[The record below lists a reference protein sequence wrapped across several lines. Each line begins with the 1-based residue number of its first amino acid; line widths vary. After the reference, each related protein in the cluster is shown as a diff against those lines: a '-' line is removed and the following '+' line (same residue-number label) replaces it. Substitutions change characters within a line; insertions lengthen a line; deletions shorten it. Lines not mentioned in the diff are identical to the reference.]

1 MWWGWPT
8 HRRAC
13 RRTPASSMRATWPT
27 CSGSWGPR
35 ARWRRTGTTRSW
47 PACACCAT
55 ASRWRPPRSS
65 CWAARAGPAGHN
77 RKEHPRDRFGG
88 AVDTDRGVD
97 DGDRGL
103 SDDLRPGGLRR
114 DRGGLEG
121 PEHPAH
127 ALDVGLQR
135 HSRHRAGGSAD
146 RHGRGARH
154 APVGARLPRRL
165 PGHPQRGGWFRRHR
179 PHARDVQVQAGR
191 AVTAR
196 RQGAGGPGP
205 GRASPRRRA
214 RRGHDRGG
222 RLMLAVSFTLT
233 TARDLA
239 YLIAIAGFIIALKGL
254 SSPRHARL
262 GNLVG
267 AAAATLAIAMTF
279 TLPSLRHSGWNL
291 VLALMAMALGAA
303 IAVPVARFVK
313 MTAMPQL
320 VAIFNGVGGG
330 AAALISIV
338 ELLHLHALGLSP
350 AVYVT
355 AEVLAGVLIGSVSFS
370 GSAIAFIKLQE
381 LITGRPIT
389 YPGQQVINA
398 LVGIAIAVMIV
409 LALVTGN
416 IAFVWIILGLSL
428 VLGVIFVLPI
438 GGADVPVLI
447 SLLNSFTGLAVAASG
462 FVLDNA
468 LLIVAGTLVGASGI
482 ILTRLMSAAMGRSLP
497 NILFSAF
504 GSVITAT
511 GGEAGDAARP
521 VRTGTPDDVG
531 VLLAYARKVVIIPGY
546 GLAVAQAQHTA
557 RELEEALKARGVE
570 TFFAIHP
577 VAGRMPGHMN
587 VLLAEANV
595 PYDELKEMEEA
606 NPEMQTADVAL
617 VVGANDTVNPAAMNT
632 PGSPI
637 YGMPIVHADA
647 AKNVVFLKRSM
658 RPGFA
663 GIENEL
669 LYDPKTTMLFGDA
682 KDTLQKLVA
691 AVADA

>member
-1 MWWGWPT
+1 
-8 HRRAC
+8 
-13 RRTPASSMRATWPT
+13 
-27 CSGSWGPR
+27 
-35 ARWRRTGTTRSW
+35 
-47 PACACCAT
+47 
-55 ASRWRPPRSS
+55 
-65 CWAARAGPAGHN
+65 
-77 RKEHPRDRFGG
+77 
-88 AVDTDRGVD
+88 
-97 DGDRGL
+97 
-103 SDDLRPGGLRR
+103 
-114 DRGGLEG
+114 
-121 PEHPAH
+121 
-127 ALDVGLQR
+127 
-135 HSRHRAGGSAD
+135 
-146 RHGRGARH
+146 
-154 APVGARLPRRL
+154 
-165 PGHPQRGGWFRRHR
+165 
-179 PHARDVQVQAGR
+179 
-191 AVTAR
+191 
-196 RQGAGGPGP
+196 
-205 GRASPRRRA
+205 
-214 RRGHDRGG
+214 
-222 RLMLAVSFTLT
+222 MLAVSFTLA

-239 YLIAIAGFIIALKGL
+239 YLVAIAGFIFALKGL
-254 SSPRHARL
+254 SSPKHARR
-262 GNLVG
+262 GELVG
-267 AAAATLAIAMTF
+267 AAAAALAIGMTF
-279 TLPSLRHSGWNL
+279 TLPTLRHSGTNL
-291 VLALMAMALGAA
+291 VLTIIAMVLGAA

-338 ELLHLHALGLSP
+338 ELLHLHSLGLQP

-355 AEVLAGVLIGSVSFS
+355 AEVLLGVLIGSVSFS
-370 GSAIAFIKLQE
+370 GSAVAFAKLQE
-381 LITGRPIT
+381 LVTGRPIT

-398 LVGIAIAVMIV
+398 LVAVAIGVMIV

-468 LLIVAGTLVGASGI
+468 LLIVAGTLVGASGM

-504 GSVITAT
+504 GAVITAT
-511 GGEAGDAARP
+511 GGEEGDASRS
-521 VRTGTPDDVG
+521 VRTGTPEDVG

-546 GLAVAQAQHTA
+546 GLAVAQAQHVA
-557 RELEEALKARGVE
+557 RELADALKARGVD

-595 PYDELKEMEEA
+595 PYDELKEMDEA
-606 NPEMQTADVAL
+606 NLEMSTADVAL
-617 VVGANDTVNPAAMNT
+617 VVGANDTVNPAAKST

-637 YGMPIVHADA
+637 YGMPIINADEA
-647 AKNVVFLKRSM
+647 ENIIFLKRSM

-663 GIENEL
+663 GIDNDL

-691 AVADA
+691 AVAEA

>member
-1 MWWGWPT
+1 MI
-8 HRRAC
+8 H
-13 RRTPASSMRATWPT
+13 
-27 CSGSWGPR
+27 
-35 ARWRRTGTTRSW
+35 
-47 PACACCAT
+47 
-55 ASRWRPPRSS
+55 
-65 CWAARAGPAGHN
+65 
-77 RKEHPRDRFGG
+77 
-88 AVDTDRGVD
+88 
-97 DGDRGL
+97 L
-103 SDDLRPGGLRR
+103 L
-114 DRGGLEG
+114 LE
-121 PEHPAH
+121 
-127 ALDVGLQR
+127 
-135 HSRHRAGGSAD
+135 S
-146 RHGRGARH
+146 
-154 APVGARLPRRL
+154 APVGGSTTGIVEYLTIFVLAAFVGIEVVSKVPSILHTP
-165 PGHPQRGGWFRRHR
+165 
-179 PHARDVQVQAGR
+179 
-191 AVTAR
+191 
-196 RQGAGGPGP
+196 
-205 GRASPRRRA
+205 
-214 RRGHDRGG
+214 
-222 RLMLAVSFTLT
+222 LMSGSN
-233 TARDLA
+233 
-239 YLIAIAGFIIALKGL
+239 AIHGIV
-254 SSPRHARL
+254 
-262 GNLVG
+262 LVG
-267 AAAATLAIAMTF
+267 ALTIMGEAHGAAEVTLGFLAVFLATLNVVGGFVVTDRMLEMFKGKPGEKAGPRGKAKSQTANAQDAGATPATPATHLSPAGAPPDAGRVLHPDDRARPGLPDRHRRLHLRPQGPELTAPRPAREPGRRAAATLAIAMTF

-291 VLALMAMALGAA
+291 VLALIAMVLGAA
-303 IAVPVARFVK
+303 IAVPVARYVK

-338 ELLHLHALGLSP
+338 ELLHLHSLGLQP

-355 AEVLAGVLIGSVSFS
+355 AEVLLGVLIGSVSFS

-398 LVGIAIAVMIV
+398 LVGAAIGVMVI
-409 LALVTGN
+409 LALVTGS
-416 IAFVWIILGLSL
+416 IIYVWIILALAL
-428 VLGVIFVLPI
+428 VLGVILVLPI

-462 FVLDNA
+462 FVLDSD

-482 ILTRLMSAAMGRSLP
+482 ILTRLMSSAMGRSLP

-511 GGEAGDAARP
+511 GGDEGDTTRP
-521 VRTGTPDDVG
+521 VRAGTPDDVG

-546 GLAVAQAQHTA
+546 GLAVAQAQHTV

-595 PYDELKEMEEA
+595 PYEDLKEMDEA
-606 NPEMQTADVAL
+606 NPEMSTADVAL
-617 VVGANDTVNPAAMNT
+617 VVGANDTVNPAAKST

-637 YGMPIVHADA
+637 YGMPIIHADEA
-647 AKNVVFLKRSM
+647 ENIIFLKRSM

-663 GIENEL
+663 GIDNEL

-691 AVADA
+691 AVNDA